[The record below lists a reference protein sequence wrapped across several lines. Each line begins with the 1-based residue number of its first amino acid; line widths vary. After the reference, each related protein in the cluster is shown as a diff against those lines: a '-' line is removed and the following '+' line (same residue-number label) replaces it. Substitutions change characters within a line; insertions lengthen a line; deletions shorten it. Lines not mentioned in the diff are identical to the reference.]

1 MNNRLIYTC
10 ITGGYDTPTDDF
22 MKKPGYDYILIS
34 DQHIETNSWKC
45 IVLSF
50 DGMDNLNSTKKQRYV
65 KTHPHELF
73 KEYDVIVWIDANTSI
88 NNALYDYIEKNIT
101 YPITFKVHP
110 FRHCIYDEICA
121 VNELKKE
128 DTKICEELYWRY
140 KEEGVPENIG
150 MYETNVIVSHPDDN
164 IVQMIFNEWWKEIEH
179 NSKRDQLSLTYVLWK
194 NRLMRYPH
202 SAVSYQFSPKPHSG
216 LILK

>member
-1 MNNRLIYTC
+1 M
-10 ITGGYDTPTDDF
+10 
-22 MKKPGYDYILIS
+22 
-34 DQHIETNSWKC
+34 
-45 IVLSF
+45 
-50 DGMDNLNSTKKQRYV
+50 
-65 KTHPHELF
+65 
-73 KEYDVIVWIDANTSI
+73 
-88 NNALYDYIEKNIT
+88 
-101 YPITFKVHP
+101 
-110 FRHCIYDEICA
+110 
-121 VNELKKE
+121 NELKKE